1 MPNGM
6 TALMLASI
14 LGHLECVRALLESGA
29 DVAQA
34 MRDGT
39 TALMHAGMQGQPE
52 CVRTLL
58 AAGANVAQAMT
69 TLIHSSIQGELE
81 CVRALLDAGAD
92 AMHSTVDGLSA
103 LSFVGGSFGVL
114 QLLCSYAPS
123 REAVSA
129 QLALYLSALAPECAQ
144 WLEVTRRWTSP
155 LHHFELISFERVR
168 ALLVG
173 GADVRAGDGG
183 DDAPTPLG
191 LASARLLRRADGP
204 DDGRSGGA
212 ALISRAVAPWSPGS
226 HALFPAA
233 AKARAIELLWL
244 GALLARRL
252 QGGAA
257 ADVQGAFCDAW
268 LGHVM
273 PFAVER

>member
-1 MPNGM
+1 M
-6 TALMLASI
+6 
-14 LGHLECVRALLESGA
+14 
-29 DVAQA
+29 
-34 MRDGT
+34 
-39 TALMHAGMQGQPE
+39 
-52 CVRTLL
+52 
-58 AAGANVAQAMT
+58 
-69 TLIHSSIQGELE
+69 HSSIN
-81 CVRALLDAGAD
+81 
-92 AMHSTVDGLSA
+92 GLSA
-103 LSFVGGSFGVL
+103 LSFAGRSCEPL
-114 QLLCSYAPS
+114 QLLCAYAPS
-123 REAVSA
+123 RGVVRA
-129 QLALYLSALAPECAQ
+129 QLARAHSELAPECAQ
-144 WLEVTRRWTSP
+144 WLDATRRWTSP
-155 LHHFELISFERVR
+155 LHHFEFLSRERVR